1 MISIGEDKHT
11 LADSKR
17 QLNPQALEF
26 VPKQQL
32 FLEETQQSNE
42 QESHLHKFL
51 SAYNVALDIICLF
64 PQDIKKHFHAIESAF
79 KACVNYN
86 VLFTKQTIEYM
97 VKINIEQAINHKNY
111 SRFSSKFC
119 YHLDVLLYR
128 HPSSTRTNLLA
139 EEISIVYIYKKFI
152 NLITEFY
159 FEEHL
164 STQDFQNFCCV
175 ISDYFIAARNRH
187 QQPYPFLG
195 QALVRLLYE
204 LLNSNGSN
212 EYLQLVFELF
222 DNSLKTLIL
231 SEEYNK
237 EHLSK
242 LKSLVEARL
251 TLEEKENQNYAQ
263 LSKIR
268 DMVVTIEFNHSVMH
282 SSLGNGLLGNTKELS
297 ENEEDKP
304 VCSEEEWDDFL
315 DQFGDPVCDPQE
327 LSRLQETSN
336 SH

>member
-1 MISIGEDKHT
+1 MISVGEDKHNLT
-11 LADSKR
+11 DSKR

-26 VPKQQL
+26 VPKQQS
-32 FLEETQQSNE
+32 FPQQTAQHTNE

-51 SAYNVALDIICLF
+51 SAYNVTLNIICLF
-64 PQDIKKHFHAIESAF
+64 PQDIKKHFYAIESAF
-79 KACVNYN
+79 RACVNYN
-86 VLFTKQTIEYM
+86 VIFTKQNIEYM
-97 VKINIEQAINHKNY
+97 VRLNIDQAIKHKNY
-111 SRFSSKFC
+111 SKVSSKFC
-119 YHLDVLLYR
+119 YLLDVLLYK

-159 FEEHL
+159 FEEL
-164 STQDFQNFCCV
+164 LATEDFQNFCCV
-175 ISDYFIAARNRH
+175 ISDYFITARNRN

-204 LLNSNGSN
+204 LLNCSGSD

-251 TLEEKENQNYAQ
+251 VLEDKESQKYTQ

-268 DMVVTIEFNHSVMH
+268 DMVVTIEFNQSVVH
-282 SSLGNGLLGNTKELS
+282 SSLGDGLLGNTKELS
-297 ENEEDKP
+297 EDEKDKP

-327 LSRLQETSN
+327 LRLQETSN